1 MSILITGFVGVWP
14 CCVCWTIKSVGF
26 RELCFII
33 VLLVDRFFKVS
44 NNEYGK
50 LSNLN
55 GVGNP
60 VRGVSKYF

>member
-1 MSILITGFVGVWP
+1 MWP

-26 RELCFII
+26 RALSFII

-44 NNEYGK
+44 NNEYDK